1 MQHFKYMTPVVYI
14 DSTGEFPLLIS
25 LGIIFSIG
33 ALFGVDGTFIGD
45 VVNAVAT
52 GEWTCSSWETY
63 ASAAGGNGFVVGA
76 AIGGVTQIS
85 MNILT
90 GNKWNDDLS
99 GAVICGGVAG
109 LLTASGAGF
118 LSMSIYTGLATSTG
132 NQLQNNGFNPNDWN
146 MAEFATEVFITGLLA
161 GVGSA
166 YGSKQIGASAKQVKN
181 WFKPKYFSTM
191 VSGKFMKKIT

>member
-1 MQHFKYMTPVVYI
+1 MTPVVYI

-99 GAVICGGVAG
+99 GAVICGGV
-109 LLTASGAGF
+109 
-118 LSMSIYTGLATSTG
+118 
-132 NQLQNNGFNPNDWN
+132 
-146 MAEFATEVFITGLLA
+146 
-161 GVGSA
+161 
-166 YGSKQIGASAKQVKN
+166 
-181 WFKPKYFSTM
+181 
-191 VSGKFMKKIT
+191 